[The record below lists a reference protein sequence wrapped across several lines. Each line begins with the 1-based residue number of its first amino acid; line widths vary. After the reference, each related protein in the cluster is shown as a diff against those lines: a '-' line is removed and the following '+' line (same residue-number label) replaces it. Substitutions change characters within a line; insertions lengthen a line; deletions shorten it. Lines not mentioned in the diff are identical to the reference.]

1 MRLKRKSPKK
11 KVKYYKKDFK
21 LPESSNKR
29 LKLYCKKHDT
39 TQNKVFR
46 KALKEFLERNVHLS
60 ESHHHEVSPNQLS
73 LF

>member
-1 MRLKRKSPKK
+1 MVAKGNKKKK

-29 LKLYCKKHDT
+29 LKLYCKKQHT

-46 KALKEFLERNVHLS
+46 KALREFLEKNVHLP
-60 ESHHHEVSPNQLS
+60 EAHAHEVSPNQLS